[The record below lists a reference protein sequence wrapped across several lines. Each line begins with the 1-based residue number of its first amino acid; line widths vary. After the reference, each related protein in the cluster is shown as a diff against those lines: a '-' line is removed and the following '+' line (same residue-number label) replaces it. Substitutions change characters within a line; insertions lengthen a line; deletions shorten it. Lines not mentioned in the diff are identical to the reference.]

1 MIIMY
6 IISARTVDFAGA
18 HLGACILY
26 RQRERQR
33 QREREREREREKDR
47 HEHAHAHAKYMMNV
61 WTSFVYVTVD
71 GQGLCV

>member
-33 QREREREREREKDR
+33 QRERERERERERRTDMSMLM
-47 HEHAHAHAKYMMNV
+47 HMQS
-61 WTSFVYVTVD
+61 T
-71 GQGLCV
+71 